1 MSFLNQTGVKHL
13 TEKIKEW
20 AAGKFVD
27 KTRKVNGKALSADI
41 TLSATDV
48 GAIPTSAKGAANGV
62 ASLDGT
68 GKVPAAQ
75 LPSYVDDVLEG
86 YLHTDGKFY
95 KEAAHTTALTAES
108 GKIYVNLTNGVVYRW
123 SGTAYVEISASL
135 ALGETASTAFPG
147 DKGKTAYA
155 HSQASHARTD
165 ATKVEK
171 STNGKIKINGTDV
184 VVYEHS
190 SATPKTSG
198 LYKITVDSQGH
209 VSGTAAVTKDD
220 ITDLGIPKQD
230 TNTTYSVFDAA
241 TAGGAGSTG
250 LVPQPAAGAH
260 TKFLRGD
267 GTWQAA
273 PDPEAITNAE
283 IDALFTA

>member
-1 MSFLNQTGVKHL
+1 MSFLNSTGVKHL

-48 GAIPTSAKGAANGV
+48 GAIPTSQKGAANGV

-123 SGTAYVEISASL
+123 SGTAYAEISASL
-135 ALGETASTAFPG
+135 ALGETASTAFAG

-155 HSQASHARTD
+155 HSQASHARAD

-171 STNGKIKINGTDV
+171 STNGKIKINGVDV
-184 VVYEHS
+184 DVYAHPEF
-190 SATPKTSG
+190 AAKAAG
-198 LYKITVDSQGH
+198 LYKVTVDSQGH
-209 VSGTAAVTKDD
+209 ISAVQAVTKED
-220 ITDLGIPKQD
+220 ITNLGIPGQD
-230 TNTTYSVFDAA
+230 TNTTYVVFKAA
-241 TAGGAGSTG
+241 TASAAGSTG

-267 GTWQAA
+267 GTWQTA
-273 PDPEAITNAE
+273 PEPEAISNAE